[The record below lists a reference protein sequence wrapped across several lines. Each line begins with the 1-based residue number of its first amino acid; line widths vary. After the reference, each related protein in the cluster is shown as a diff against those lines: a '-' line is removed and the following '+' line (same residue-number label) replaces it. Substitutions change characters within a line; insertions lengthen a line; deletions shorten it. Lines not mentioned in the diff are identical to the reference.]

1 LYLKNQRRLEMKT
14 LSFDQK
20 RELLFASERI
30 VREAGEEILAQRGTK
45 IFDTV
50 DYKGHESSNIDI
62 FARERVQAAI
72 DRYLPELEG
81 IVRFELRP
89 FSKTLIE
96 VDEHQPFVLIVDEIE
111 GTTNTKRCLAAAL
124 EYQPLALVSLA
135 LSTSE
140 RLKDLVLSAVYT
152 LDQGEV
158 FSALC
163 VDGDN
168 FLTFRNGQVIQPSLV
183 ISTRGDSRKR
193 ILVVGY
199 SNSHRIKKGEV
210 EQALCDKKLKVYD
223 GCRASGV
230 DIINLLRNAI
240 DAYIDLR
247 HYWSTKDEQGKEK
260 EAMLQVYDIAGVIPV
275 AEGCG
280 MKVTDAEGR
289 SWWEYNLE
297 DTIPLI
303 VARPDIHQLILDT
316 IKPFVEKWKGG
327 EKNEV
332 PSNQIL

>member
-1 LYLKNQRRLEMKT
+1 MKT

-20 RELLFASERI
+20 RELLFAVEKV
-30 VREAGEEILAQRGTK
+30 VRETGEEILTQHGTR

-50 DYKGHESSNIDI
+50 DYKGHESSIIDN
-62 FARERVQAAI
+62 FARERMQAAL
-72 DRYLPELEG
+72 DRHLPELEG

-96 VDEHQPFVLIVDEIE
+96 TEEHRHFVLIIDEIE

-124 EYQPLALVSLA
+124 EYRPLALVSLA

-140 RLKDLVLSAVYT
+140 RLKDLFLGTVYT
-152 LDQGEV
+152 FDQGEV

-163 VDGDN
+163 VGDDN
-168 FLTFRNGQVIQPSLV
+168 FLAFRNNQMIQPSSV

-199 SNSHRIKKGEV
+199 SNSHRLQKGEV
-210 EQALCDKKLKVYD
+210 EQALYDEKLKVYD

-230 DIINLLRNAI
+230 DIISLLRNAT

-260 EAMLQVYDIAGVIPV
+260 EAMLQVYDIAGVIPI

-280 MKVTDAEGR
+280 MRVTDAEGK
-289 SWWEYNLE
+289 SWREYNLE
-297 DTIPLI
+297 DTIPLV
-303 VARPDIHQLILDT
+303 VARPDIHQIILDT
-316 IKPFVEKWKGG
+316 IKPFVEKWK
-327 EKNEV
+327 EV
-332 PSNQIL
+332 KT